1 MPPVFFSIIDEV
13 HNLVYVCGRMR
24 TDAYL
29 CMFACVYACVRIIA
43 SCLHACLL
51 SGMRSTTYACKRNVK
66 CHETKQTSHPFQA
79 LPLKTG
85 PSKCRCMN
93 TISPSFLLFPHTSLS
108 HSRLHRS
115 SPSSHPFWKRARVRN
130 LIDLKVCIST
140 SCLRRE
146 RSC

>member
-1 MPPVFFSIIDEV
+1 MYALRIKLHVFFSIIDEM
-13 HNLVYVCGRMR
+13 HSLAYVCGRMR
-24 TDAYL
+24 TDAYV
-29 CMFACVYACVRIIA
+29 CVFACVYACVRIIA

-51 SGMRSTTYACKRNVK
+51 SGKKTTTYACKRNVK

-93 TISPSFLLFPHTSLS
+93 TIFPPFLLFPTPLFHT
-108 HSRLHRS
+108 
-115 SPSSHPFWKRARVRN
+115 PDSHPFWNRARVRKSFD
-130 LIDLKVCIST
+130 IKVCIST
-140 SCLRRE
+140 PCLRNE